1 MLEIILVSVL
11 AIVAT
16 IFVVYHIGWRLSS
29 AFAKRAL
36 FHVVFISTF
45 VAFYVLFENT
55 LFESVE
61 SGWLR
66 FDLWSVLDRS
76 EAPLPNNIRGPLQPL

>member
-36 FHVVFISTF
+36 FHVVFIHCLNRLKADGCVSIYGACSTDLMHRSLTIYADPF
-45 VAFYVLFENT
+45 SPYE
-55 LFESVE
+55 
-61 SGWLR
+61 R
-66 FDLWSVLDRS
+66 F
-76 EAPLPNNIRGPLQPL
+76 IRPAAKAT